1 MHKYFLT
8 IVFLLSCVATRV
20 YADEGMYPLSEI
32 HKLNLKSKGLKVT
45 ARDIY
50 NPGHIGLIDAIVQV
64 GGCTGSFV
72 SPEGLIIT
80 NHHCAFGA
88 VQAASSK
95 EHDYVTDGFLAKDK
109 SEELPAKGYVARITD
124 SYRDVSKEVLSAVN
138 DIMDFVA
145 RTKAIEKKT
154 KEMVAEVEKL
164 NPGKRAEVAEM
175 FAGKSYMMF
184 VYTFLKDVR
193 AVYVPPRSIGE
204 FGGEDDNW
212 VWPRH
217 TGDFSFMRAY
227 VAPDGSPAE
236 YSPNNIPYHPKKF
249 LKVAAEG
256 VDENDAVFI
265 LGYPGRTYRHRTSYF
280 LSYEEDVR
288 MPYVADLYQ
297 WEIAT
302 MEAMGKNDHAVAIK
316 LSGRIKSLGNVMKN
330 YRGKLKG
337 MKRLELTNKKRQ
349 EETALQTFID
359 ADGDRKKLYGHI
371 LSEIGKVYDDMH
383 TQAQYEFALDNLRQ
397 ACVSLSVGYTLFE
410 AAQELKKP
418 DLERESPYMEKNFPR
433 TKESLQLALQNYHE
447 LTDKIFL
454 KEMLTRASKLSV
466 GQRIPAVDSII
477 RGGNPAEAIDRFIDR
492 AYATSTMNDEKPVM
506 DALAKSPEELEQL
519 NDPFLQLAKALF
531 PTYQQLKETR
541 QRREGILSK
550 NSGLLVDVKQQLL
563 KKDFIPDAN
572 STLRLTF
579 GNVKGYSPADALYA
593 SPITT
598 LRGVIDKTT
607 GEEPY
612 NTPQKIIELYKA
624 KNFGRFK
631 HKKLND
637 VPIALLYN
645 LDTTGG
651 NSGSPLLNARG
662 ELVGVNFDRAY
673 EATINDYA
681 WSESYSRSIAVDIRY
696 VLWVMQKFAGAD
708 FLLKEMRVQTSS

>member
-1 MHKYFLT
+1 M
-8 IVFLLSCVATRV
+8 
-20 YADEGMYPLSEI
+20 
-32 HKLNLKSKGLKVT
+32 
-45 ARDIY
+45 
-50 NPGHIGLIDAIVQV
+50 
-64 GGCTGSFV
+64 
-72 SPEGLIIT
+72 
-80 NHHCAFGA
+80 
-88 VQAASSK
+88 
-95 EHDYVTDGFLAKDK
+95 
-109 SEELPAKGYVARITD
+109 ARITD